1 MESLQTTL
9 TLEQIQRFR
18 FNSLMDF
25 KKPARSPTETVAVW
39 EPVLTEADRIRDE
52 RQAVVAAWPSLR
64 IVFATEDKAARAEA
78 DVKMRADAK
87 ARIAAE
93 QSAFTQMMHCH
104 KLRDSYSYELA
115 HSLWYAREAAHK
127 AIGDRVRAE
136 YEATWRAEFAAQE
149 VFENEQADAAIAT
162 LKEAN
167 PHLPEA
173 TLKRIRTLLKY
184 RLHLFFRRSSR
195 SAAPRHV
202 LRGAPK
208 VLCGSLPSKAH
219 LEYPAEYRG
228 VHIDRAF

>member
-9 TLEQIQRFR
+9 TLDQIQRFR
-18 FNSLMDF
+18 FNGLMDF
-25 KKPARSPTETVAVW
+25 KKPARSPLECVAVW
-39 EPVLTEADRIRDE
+39 EPVIKEADSIREE

-64 IVFATEDKAARAEA
+64 IVFATEDKAARADA
-78 DVKMRADAK
+78 DQKMRADAK

-115 HSLWYAREAAHK
+115 HSLWYQREAAQR

-149 VFENEQADAAIAT
+149 VFETEQVATAIAA
-162 LKEAN
+162 LVEAN
-167 PHLPEA
+167 PHLSEETVA
-173 TLKRIRTLLKY
+173 KVSHRLKY

-195 SAAPRHV
+195 SASPRRV
-202 LRGAPK
+202 MRGVP
-208 VLCGSLPSKAH
+208 LTFCGSLPSQAR
-219 LEYPAEYRG
+219 LVYPAG
-228 VHIDRAF
+228 HNALIDRAF